1 MSTMA
6 TLPTLGRTVADG
18 QTVALSYAQEQLCF
32 LQRLEPTLTAYN
44 LPRVFELEG
53 ELDADALERAF
64 QALIA
69 RHAILRTRFFERD
82 GASLQQAQAGVDF
95 ALERI
100 DLSALA
106 SAPQAQAQQLDAL
119 VRRTAGHVFDLEAAP
134 ALVARLARLGERRHV
149 LLVCLH
155 HIVSDAWSNPI
166 LAGDLA
172 AAYRLALRAGGA
184 VHLPP
189 LPVQYA
195 DYAVWQRA
203 SAAQGALDRQ
213 LDHWN
218 RHLGTDVPALELP
231 TDRARPAQKSFA
243 GRTLGFDL
251 PPALAAALQTLC
263 RAEKCTPFVMLLA
276 AWQVLLARYS
286 GQDDF
291 AIGVPNAGRQHE
303 EVHGLLGFFVTTQV
317 FRARLAP
324 RQSLREIWRQVRAD
338 ALAALDNADLPFELL
353 LASRKDRRDPARS
366 PLFQAMFSAQMLDGG
381 TALDLE
387 GLRAEAVEFEEAGAK
402 FDLSLDF
409 YLEPRRVHGRLE
421 YNTDLFDEVTALR
434 LSGYYR
440 RVLEAFVADP
450 ERALGELA
458 LPGDDEHAVLRRWG
472 EGAPVALQAEPVH
485 RSIARQA
492 ALQPDAPALFFG
504 ELAWSRAQLDERAN
518 RLAHRLRALGVGP
531 DVRVGLAVER
541 SADMIVGLLGILKA
555 GGAYVPLD
563 PGYPADRL
571 AYMVEDSAIALLL
584 TQSHL
589 KDRMP
594 MGGAR
599 PPALLALDTLD
610 LRALPAHDPAVP
622 VHGGNLAYVIYTSGS
637 TGRPKGIGIAHAA
650 LAAHTQV
657 AAGLFGLGPDDRM
670 LQFSTINFDGF
681 VEQMF
686 PPLATGAAIVLRG
699 PLLWDSETFR
709 RELIERRITI
719 ADLPTAYWSLLVQDF
734 ADSASRDFGA
744 LRQVQAGGEAMPTE
758 GVRSW
763 REAGMAHIR
772 LLNTYGP
779 TEAVVS
785 ATEHDCGIYLEG
797 EVPLPAQM
805 PIGRPLGGRRLH
817 VLDAALQS
825 VPPGVA
831 GELYIGGELLARGYH
846 GRPALSAE
854 RFVADPFGAPGAR
867 LYRTGDLVCWREG
880 GRLDYLGR
888 IDHQVKVR
896 GFRIELGE
904 IEAALLAQPG
914 VREAVVVALD
924 DAAGARL
931 VGYVAGESVAPALD
945 VSRLRDA
952 LAGGLP
958 EYMLPSAIV
967 VLESLPLN
975 PSGKVD
981 RKALPVPLSA
991 DAGDADHEE
1000 AQGPME
1006 QALAGIWASI
1016 FGVERVGRRS
1026 NFFEL
1031 GGHSLLAIRLLE
1043 RVRRGGWHA
1052 EVRTLFQKPVLA
1064 DFAQAL
1070 RDGQGTARREV
1081 AVPANG
1087 IPGGCM
1093 KIRPEMLTLAALD
1106 AAQIAR
1112 VEAAVPGGA
1121 ANIQDIYPLAP
1132 LQEGILFH
1140 HLLQQQGD
1148 AYVTPCL
1155 LAFDSEARLRG
1166 FVDSFNQVVAR
1177 HDILRT
1183 AVLWEGLDEPVQVVQ
1198 RQAAV
1203 RLEWLEAPEASEA
1216 ATSPDVAE
1224 CLEARV
1230 DPRHHRIDVR
1240 QAPMVRAVAAH
1251 DPARGRW
1258 LLQLPSHH
1266 LVLDHTTLE
1275 RIVEEIALIQSGR
1288 QAELP
1293 APVPFRHYVAQAR
1306 LGVAREAHEAFFRT
1320 LLADVTEATAP
1331 FGLLD
1336 TQGDGSAVE
1345 EVRLPLAPE
1354 LSARIRAQAQG
1365 HGVSA
1370 AALFHLAWAL
1380 VLARTTGRD
1389 DVVFGTVLFGRMQ
1402 GGEDAGRALGMF
1414 INTLPLRARIGGQDA
1429 GAGLRRMQASLT
1441 DLMHHEHAT
1450 LSLAQKCSG
1459 VASGTPLFSAL
1470 LNYRYSPPEQDDAAL
1485 ARLGRQG
1492 WEGVELIGG
1501 TERTNYPVTMSVDD
1515 LGEGFALVGQ
1525 VVRTVGAQRLCD
1537 AMRLALEGLVEAMRT
1552 RPRQRIDEIELLA
1565 PHERQRLLGW
1575 GVNAKRHAPVQPVHR
1590 VIEQQVRAH
1599 PDAPALA
1606 FGDELLSYAQ
1616 LNARANRLAH
1626 RLIALGV
1633 KPETRVGVS
1642 MERSIEMVVSLL
1654 AVLKAGG
1661 AYVPLDPEYP
1671 ADRLAYMLEDSGVG
1685 LLLAQ
1690 ERTVPA
1696 GLAGAAVCIVDRLD
1710 LGSGPAHDPELALH
1724 AENLAYVIYTSGS
1737 TGKPKGAA
1745 NRHGALFNRLAWMQ
1759 QAYGLDASD
1768 TVLQKTPFGFD
1779 VSVWE
1784 FFWPL
1789 MVGARLAMA
1798 GPGDHRDPARLV
1810 ALIGRHRVTTLHFV
1824 PSMLQAFLAHGGI
1837 EACTSLRRI
1846 VCSGEALPVE
1856 AQNEVL
1862 RRLPGVALH
1871 NLYGP
1876 TEAAIDVTQWQCRA
1890 DGLNHVAIGQPI
1902 DGIQVHVL
1910 DRNLQLA
1917 LPGVAG
1923 ELYLGGVGLARGY
1936 LHRPGLTAER
1946 FVADPLDANG
1956 GRLYRTGDLV
1966 RWRPD
1971 GQLEYL
1977 GRLDHQVKIRGLRI
1991 ELGEIEARLLA
2002 QPELREAVVVARD
2015 GPGGTRLVGYVSPRA
2030 GQAPDLA
2037 EIKARLGLALPDYMV
2052 PAVLVPMAQGLPL
2065 NANGKVDRKALP
2077 EPGRMDAEAY
2087 EAPADDAER
2096 ALAGLWSELLG
2107 VARVG
2112 RHDNFFAL
2120 GGHSLLAI
2128 QLVSRLQDG
2137 AYAAIGI
2144 QDVFRH
2150 PVLMD
2155 LARQARAASPD
2166 GHGDDALSSIDAFID
2181 SLGEPA

>member
-1 MSTMA
+1 MSIMA
-6 TLPTLGRTVADG
+6 TLPALVRTVADG
-18 QTVALSYAQEQLCF
+18 QAVALSHAQEQLYF

-53 ELDADALERAF
+53 ALDADAMERAF

-82 GASLQQAQAGVDF
+82 GATVQEAQAGVEF

-106 SAPQAQAQQLDAL
+106 PAPRKQQLDAL
-119 VRRTAGHVFDLEAAP
+119 VQRTAEHVFDLAAAP
-134 ALVARLARLGERRHV
+134 ALIARLARLGEQRHV
-149 LLVCLH
+149 LVVCLH

-172 AAYRLALRAGGA
+172 VAYRLALRAEGA

-203 SAAQGALDRQ
+203 CVEQGALARQ

-218 RHLGTDVPALELP
+218 RHLGTDVPALDLP

-251 PPALAAALQTLC
+251 PPTLAAALQKLC

-291 AIGVPNAGRQHE
+291 TVGVPNAGRQQE

-324 RQSLREIWRQVRAD
+324 RRSLREIWRQVRTD

-366 PLFQAMFSAQMLDGG
+366 PLFQVMFSAQMLDGDA
-381 TALDLE
+381 ALDLE
-387 GLRAEAVEFEEAGAK
+387 GVRAEAVEFEEAGAK

-409 YLEPRRVHGRLE
+409 YLDPQRVHGRLE
-421 YNTDLFDEVTALR
+421 YNTDLFDEATALR

-440 RVLEAFVADP
+440 RVLEAFVAEP
-450 ERALGELA
+450 ERALGELQ
-458 LPGDDEHAVLRRWG
+458 LPGDTEHALLRRWG

-485 RSIARQA
+485 RLIARHA
-492 ALQPDAPALFFG
+492 ALQPDAPALLFG

-541 SADMIVGLLGILKA
+541 SVDMIVGLLGILKA

-589 KDRMP
+589 RERMP

-599 PPALLALDTLD
+599 PPALLELDTLD
-610 LRALPAHDPAVP
+610 LQALPAHDPAVP

-657 AAGLFGLGPDDRM
+657 AAGLFGLGSDDRM

-681 VEQMF
+681 VEQVF

-734 ADSASRDFGA
+734 ARSASRDFGA

-763 REAGMAHIR
+763 REAGMSHIR

-797 EVPLPAQM
+797 EVALPAQM
-805 PIGRPLGGRRLH
+805 PIGRPLGGRQLH
-817 VLDAALQS
+817 VLDAALQP

-854 RFVADPFGAPGAR
+854 RFVADPFGAAGAR

-904 IEAALLAQPG
+904 IEAALLAQAG

-931 VGYVAGESVAPALD
+931 VGYVAGESADASALE

-952 LAGGLP
+952 LASGLP
-958 EYMLPSAIV
+958 EYMVPSTIV

-981 RKALPVPLSA
+981 RKALPVPAPA
-991 DAGDADHEE
+991 DGSDADHEE
-1000 AQGPME
+1000 AQGPVE
-1006 QALAGIWASI
+1006 QALAGIWASVL
-1016 FGVERVGRRS
+1016 GVERVGRRS

-1070 RDGQGTARREV
+1070 LAGQATARREV

-1087 IPGGCM
+1087 IPEGCA

-1140 HLLQQQGD
+1140 HLLQAQGD

-1183 AVLWEGLDEPVQVVQ
+1183 AVLWEGLGEPVQVVQ

-1203 RLEWLEAPEASEA
+1203 RLEWLEASLATEA
-1216 ATSPDVAE
+1216 ATPLDVAE
-1224 CLEARV
+1224 RLAACV

-1240 QAPMVRAVAAH
+1240 QAPMVRALAAH
-1251 DPARGRW
+1251 DDAQNRW

-1293 APVPFRHYVAQAR
+1293 APVPFRQYVAQAR

-1320 LLADVTEATAP
+1320 MLADVTEATAP
-1331 FGLLD
+1331 LGLLD
-1336 TQGDGSAVE
+1336 TQGDGTRVE
-1345 EVRLPLAPE
+1345 EVRLPLAPG
-1354 LSARIRAQAQG
+1354 LSTRIRAQAQG

-1414 INTLPLRARIGGQDA
+1414 INTLPLRVRIGGQDA
-1429 GAGLRRMQASLT
+1429 GDGLRRTQASLT

-1459 VASGTPLFSAL
+1459 VAGGTPLFTAL
-1470 LNYRYSPPEQDDAAL
+1470 LNYRYSPPEQADEEL

-1501 TERTNYPVTMSVDD
+1501 AERTNYPVTMSVDD

-1537 AMRLALEGLVEAMRT
+1537 AMRAALEGLVEAMET

-1575 GVNAKRHAPVQPVHR
+1575 GVNAKRHALVQPVHR
-1590 VIEQQVRAH
+1590 AIEHRVRAH
-1599 PDAPALA
+1599 PDAPALV
-1606 FGDELLSYAQ
+1606 FGDEVLSYAE

-1633 KPETRVGVS
+1633 KPEARVGVS
-1642 MERSIEMVVSLL
+1642 MERSVEMVVSLL

-1671 ADRLAYMLEDSGVG
+1671 ADRLTYMLEDSGVG

-1724 AENLAYVIYTSGS
+1724 EESLAYVIYTSGS
-1737 TGKPKGAA
+1737 TGRPKGAA

-1789 MVGARLAMA
+1789 MSGARLAMA

-1837 EACTSLRRI
+1837 EACASLRRI

-1856 AQNEVL
+1856 AQNEVF

-1890 DGLNHVAIGQPI
+1890 DGLSHVAIGQPI

-1910 DRNLQLA
+1910 DHNLQLA

-1946 FVADPLDANG
+1946 FVADPLDAGG

-1971 GQLEYL
+1971 GKLEYL

-2002 QPELREAVVVARD
+2002 QPELREAVVVARN

-2030 GQAPDLA
+2030 GQAPKL
-2037 EIKARLGLALPDYMV
+2037 EELKARLGLALPDYMV
-2052 PAVLVPMAQGLPL
+2052 PGVLVLMAQGLPL

-2107 VARVG
+2107 VERVG

-2120 GGHSLLAI
+2120 GGHSLLAV

-2137 AYAAIGI
+2137 TQAAIGI

-2155 LARQARAASPD
+2155 LARQARTTLPD
-2166 GHGDDALSSIDAFID
+2166 GRGDDALSSIDAFID